1 MYLYISNIFLG
12 INQLILH
19 LIAFV
24 VIETCIFYLF
34 IIKNM
39 KKSITNMFRRVGCK
53 TYKQVSNKKSK
64 NIKIFTS
71 DSDYQNQIN
80 EDMKKKRKFI
90 QKYITHTNHTVI
102 ILIIG
107 IILSLLLLLTLLHL
121 IGSKYKIKV
130 EYNAITTIVSLLI
143 SIPIQIYYINNY
155 IIMESDPKNL
165 IIIYEQINKY
175 LLE

>member
-39 KKSITNMFRRVGCK
+39 KKTITNMFRRVSCK
-53 TYKQVSNKKSK
+53 TYKQLNDTKSK
-64 NIKIFTS
+64 NIKIFKS
-71 DSDYQNQIN
+71 NNSFQDKLD
-80 EDMKKKRKFI
+80 EDMKKKHKFV
-90 QKYITHTNHTVI
+90 QKYITHTNQTVI

-107 IILSLLLLLTLLHL
+107 IILCLLLLLTLLHL

-130 EYNAITTIVSLLI
+130 EYNAITTILTRLKSQV
-143 SIPIQIYYINNY
+143 NVC
-155 IIMESDPKNL
+155 L
-165 IIIYEQINKY
+165 IIESAKY
-175 LLE
+175 LLQCPYELIGQYRDS